1 VNLASLA
8 GDAVSGFPLR
18 LGALG
23 SVPTAA
29 EYPSTISGGVFP
41 LSLATL
47 AVISFAALLGP
58 LLALPKRW
66 HLPVVLGELVA
77 GVVLGPTLVGYL
89 NSDDPTFTFLA
100 DVGFALIMFVA
111 GARVPVRDSHLRA
124 GLRTGALRAVSVGAL
139 AVVPA
144 IVLAQVFHTGH
155 TALYAVLMASS
166 SAALIL
172 PIIDSLSLDGAPVLQ
187 LLPQVAVADTA
198 CIVALPLVIDPAH
211 AARAALGALA
221 VLSCAGVA
229 FLVLRRL
236 ERAGYRRRLHRL
248 SEERRFALELRI
260 SLTVL
265 FALAAL
271 AVGTHVSIMLAGFS
285 FGLVV
290 AAIGEP
296 RRLAKQLFALT
307 EGFLGPL
314 FFLWLGASL
323 DLRALG
329 RHPSFVLLGLL
340 LGAGALAVHA
350 AMRATGQPLPLAALA
365 CAQLGV
371 PVAAATLGTQLHLL
385 APGEAAALML
395 GALVTIA
402 AATGAGALA
411 ARAGPT
417 SAKRPPTPSAGAP
430 DSRP

>member
-1 VNLASLA
+1 MSLA
-8 GDAVSGFPLR
+8 A
-18 LGALG
+18 
-23 SVPTAA
+23 
-29 EYPSTISGGVFP
+29 
-41 LSLATL
+41 L

-58 LLALPKRW
+58 LLALPKGW

-89 NSDDPTFTFLA
+89 HADDPTFTFLA
-100 DVGFALIMFVA
+100 DVGFALVMFVA
-111 GARVPVRDSHLRA
+111 GARVPVRDAHLRA
-124 GLRTGALRAVSVGAL
+124 GLRTGTLRAAGVGVL
-139 AVVPA
+139 AVAPA
-144 IVLAQVFHTGH
+144 FVLAQVFHTGH

-172 PIIDSLSLDGAPVLQ
+172 PIIDSLSLDGPPVLR
-187 LLPQVAVADTA
+187 LLPQIAVADTV
-198 CIVALPLVIDPAH
+198 CIVALPLVIDPGH

-221 VLSCAGVA
+221 VIGCAGVV

-236 ERAGYRRRLHRL
+236 ERGGYRRRLHHL

-260 SLTVL
+260 SLTIL

-271 AVGTHVSIMLAGFS
+271 AVSTHVSIMLAGFS

-290 AAIGEP
+290 SAIGEP

-329 RHPSFVLLGLL
+329 RHPSFILLGLL
-340 LGAGALAVHA
+340 LGVGALAVHA
-350 AMRATGQPLPLAALA
+350 AARATGQPLPLAALA

-402 AATGAGALA
+402 AATAAGTLA
-411 ARAGPT
+411 ARAVLT
-417 SAKRPPTPSAGAP
+417 SAGSPPTPTVGTAGGGP
-430 DSRP
+430 